1 MHLARGAG
9 AAGGAGMASLERLRV
24 PWWSPTDFPMVIPVW
39 RPLLMARRADLAAL
53 VAATGSTPVDDASND
68 DEAFTRNAVRQ
79 RVVPALEANYP
90 QAVPA
95 LARYAAMA
103 QGEDAYLARVAAD
116 AREQLEARWGGLLTA
131 GLTSLDVAI
140 ARRVVHAWLRDRGA
154 PEPTFERVEAVRD
167 LSRRA
172 DPVAVLEVGGGVVAG
187 WFDGALRAGT
197 LGALQDVAHRD
208 AGLALPLASRVA
220 TFGAPGTLAGIAA
233 SQIVHLPDLPR
244 GSTVARMVKGSD
256 ILPTGEETRDWLR
269 RHRVSPW
276 IRQQVIGVYD
286 DRGLRAIPGIGDNG
300 RVDMEGPTVAIGW
313 TWATEGARE

>member
-1 MHLARGAG
+1 
-9 AAGGAGMASLERLRV
+9 
-24 PWWSPTDFPMVIPVW
+24 MVIPVW

-116 AREQLEARWGGLLTA
+116 AREQLEARWGGLLAA

-187 WFDGALRAGT
+187 
-197 LGALQDVAHRD
+197 
-208 AGLALPLASRVA
+208 
-220 TFGAPGTLAGIAA
+220 
-233 SQIVHLPDLPR
+233 
-244 GSTVARMVKGSD
+244 
-256 ILPTGEETRDWLR
+256 
-269 RHRVSPW
+269 
-276 IRQQVIGVYD
+276 
-286 DRGLRAIPGIGDNG
+286 
-300 RVDMEGPTVAIGW
+300 
-313 TWATEGARE
+313 